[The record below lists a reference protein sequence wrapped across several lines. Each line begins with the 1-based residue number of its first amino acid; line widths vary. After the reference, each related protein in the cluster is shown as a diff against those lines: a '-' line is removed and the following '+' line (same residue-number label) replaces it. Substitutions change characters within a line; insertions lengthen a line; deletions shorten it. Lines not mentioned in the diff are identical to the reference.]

1 MTRTSYLTFTAFMV
15 LLLTA
20 FGCNDGSGVAP
31 DGGGSG
37 GATAAGGAAGTGKG
51 GATGAAGTTGK
62 GGSGVAGATGAG
74 GTVGTGGATGTA
86 GAAGGGGATGAAGTT
101 GAAGNKGAAGASGAA
116 GTTGAAGNK
125 GAAGTTGTAGTSGGG
140 GAGGGGLICK
150 ANQACPTLGEQCQTA
165 CSGGATS
172 ESSFCTCADQGGG
185 QPTLACVSLACGG
198 HDAGVTDAGN
208 PIFHTCTAG
217 LQDGDNCTPGTDTLC
232 ESACTNKMQMRCLC
246 APHGGGGG
254 GKWTCTT
261 GVACN

>member
-86 GAAGGGGATGAAGTT
+86 GAAGGGGAT
-101 GAAGNKGAAGASGAA
+101 GAA